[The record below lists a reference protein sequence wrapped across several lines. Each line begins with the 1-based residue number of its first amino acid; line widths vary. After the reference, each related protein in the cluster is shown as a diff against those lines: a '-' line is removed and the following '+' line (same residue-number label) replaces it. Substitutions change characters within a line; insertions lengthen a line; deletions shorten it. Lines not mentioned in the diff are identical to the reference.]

1 MGIHNKKLHVRLFVG
16 SSAAPGGVG
25 SGLGAPSSYQA
36 TDKRYNQPATNT
48 IAPASSNVTNSR
60 EMLKPHDNSVSL
72 DRMSKDQLFSEV
84 TNLRK
89 KYDELV
95 AFSVNLT
102 AERDIL
108 NNTLEQTK
116 RELNRE
122 LAQRSALENKGAGGA
137 SDRKGLDSSSGKSG
151 SSGAPKRKSF
161 VGMLLQILVISLAGF
176 LGGVRLKNYGTVDF
190 LDTLPVL
197 GEYLTPPKISNV
209 VVDEPTEVLE
219 E

>member
-122 LAQRSALENKGAGGA
+122 LAQRSAIENKGAGGVG
-137 SDRKGLDSSSGKSG
+137 DRSMDSSSGKSA
-151 SSGAPKRKSF
+151 SSGAPK
-161 VGMLLQILVISLAGF
+161 
-176 LGGVRLKNYGTVDF
+176 KN
-190 LDTLPVL
+190 
-197 GEYLTPPKISNV
+197 S
-209 VVDEPTEVLE
+209 
-219 E
+219 